1 MSSVMQS
8 KKQIFIS
15 QLSILLFAVV
25 AGFLGRTGTLYW
37 IFIFLY
43 FIVYMYL
50 MSKFGQPKY
59 PSSAKASE
67 IEKGKVLYEETRAFE
82 FVSMDKQY
90 TQEMQ
95 EQMKM
100 MNVSMMLSFAV
111 LIYFFLAFGPV
122 IAYIAPKFSNEK
134 IGMTVAYLVLFEGS
148 FVISSLGQVYTARR
162 MKKQNKKAVMINV
175 PRSFLVTEEG
185 VVLRGFTGGSGFRFP
200 LNGFKIQLNEERK
213 FVELSNETDKAI
225 NKIRLYTKSPKKLY
239 DIIMRR
245 VEKRSLEAGDDEKQD
260 SEQKQ

>member
-8 KKQIFIS
+8 KKQMLIS

-37 IFIFLY
+37 AFIFLY

-59 PSSAKASE
+59 PSSAKAAE
-67 IEKGKVLYEETRAFE
+67 LEKGKVLYEETRPFE
-82 FVSMDKQY
+82 YASSDKQY
-90 TQEMQ
+90 ASEMQ

-100 MNVSMMLSFAV
+100 MNVSMMLSFVV

-122 IAYIAPKFSNEK
+122 TAYIAPMFSNEK

-148 FVISSLGQVYTARR
+148 FAISTIGQIYTGRR
-162 MKKQNKKAVMINV
+162 MRKQNKKMVMINI
-175 PRSFLVTEEG
+175 PRSFIVTTEG
-185 VVLRGFTGGSGFRFP
+185 IVMRGITSSSGLKFP
-200 LNGFKIQLNEERK
+200 LDGFKVELNEERK
-213 FVELSNETDKAI
+213 FVELLNETDKGI
-225 NKIRLYTKSPKKLY
+225 YKIRFYTKSPKKLY

-245 VEKRSLEAGDDEKQD
+245 REKGASEKEDDENK
-260 SEQKQ
+260 